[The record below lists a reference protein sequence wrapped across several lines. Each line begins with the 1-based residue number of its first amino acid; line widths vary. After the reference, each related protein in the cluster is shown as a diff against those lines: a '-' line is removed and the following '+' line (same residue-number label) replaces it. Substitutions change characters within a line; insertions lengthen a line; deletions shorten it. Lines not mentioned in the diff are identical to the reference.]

1 MRLLRC
7 DPMNVSCRVST
18 GRSRAAGRATHLP
31 RIRGSVSR
39 PHPANF
45 PSTSIVNKDINAA
58 KALQGL
64 RDKTL
69 NVRDYRDIGWL
80 YQAAT
85 TVERSAHLG

>member
-1 MRLLRC
+1 
-7 DPMNVSCRVST
+7 
-18 GRSRAAGRATHLP
+18 
-31 RIRGSVSR
+31 
-39 PHPANF
+39 
-45 PSTSIVNKDINAA
+45 
-58 KALQGL
+58 L